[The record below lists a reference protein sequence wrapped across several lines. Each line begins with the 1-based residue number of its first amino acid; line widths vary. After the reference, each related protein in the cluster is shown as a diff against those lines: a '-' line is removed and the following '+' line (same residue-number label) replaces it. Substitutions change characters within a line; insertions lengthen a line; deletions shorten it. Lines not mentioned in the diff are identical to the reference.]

1 MEQIINIEIKRDI
14 SNLEN
19 ADKSFIEE
27 ISLATEKDVKK
38 LLKNHIA
45 HVQSGLKI
53 KISSKTE

>member
-38 LLKNHIA
+38 TIKKSYCSCSKRFKN
-45 HVQSGLKI
+45 
-53 KISSKTE
+53 